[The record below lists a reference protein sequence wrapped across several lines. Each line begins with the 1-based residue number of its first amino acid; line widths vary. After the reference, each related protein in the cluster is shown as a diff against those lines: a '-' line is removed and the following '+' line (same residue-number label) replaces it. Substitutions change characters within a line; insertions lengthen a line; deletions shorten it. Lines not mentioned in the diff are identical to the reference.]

1 MLGWVEVEDWVEAG
15 QKFDFFYKRTDLFV
29 IANIFVKP
37 FTEKLTLSESYF
49 TGELALRET

>member
-49 TGELALRET
+49 TGELALSET